1 MENLKT
7 MIRKAKK
14 KAKGVTIPALVI
26 TIIILIIL
34 ARNNYHNDVKRKRLN
49 VKGKWRKRRNKR
61 IGSIKRNRNMEN
73 EARQI

>member
-49 VKGKWRKRRNKR
+49 VKGK
-61 IGSIKRNRNMEN
+61 
-73 EARQI
+73 